1 MERATRSSLD
11 VRGDLQA
18 EIMSAIWG
26 LGEATVEDVRR
37 ALPGRRRRAYTTLQT
52 VMNRLVD
59 RGLLDRERRGRGYV
73 YRARYNEA
81 AYLSRRIRD
90 QLASASP
97 AARRAALH
105 TLVGDLGPE
114 ELDDVARYAN
124 RIKRA
129 RRDGD

>member
-1 MERATRSSLD
+1 MARPSRTEMD

-18 EIMSAIWG
+18 EIMSTMWE
-26 LGEATVEDVRR
+26 LGEATVEEVRR
-37 ALPGRRRRAYTTLQT
+37 AQPRGRSRAYNTLQT
-52 VMNRLVD
+52 VMNRLVE
-59 RGLLDRERRGRGYV
+59 RGLLERERRGRGYL

-114 ELDDVARYAN
+114 ELEDVARYAN

>member
-1 MERATRSSLD
+1 MGRETGAKLD

-18 EIMSAIWG
+18 EIMSAMWA
-26 LGEATVEDVRR
+26 LGEATVEDLRR
-37 ALPGRRRRAYTTLQT
+37 AQPRGRKRAYNTLQT
-52 VMNRLVD
+52 VMNRLVE

-81 AYLSRRIRD
+81 AYVSRRIKD

-97 AARRAALH
+97 EARRAALH

-114 ELDDVARYAN
+114 ELDDVTRYAN

-129 RRDGD
+129 RRDAG

>member
-1 MERATRSSLD
+1 MD
-11 VRGDLQA
+11 VRGNLQA
-18 EIMSAIWG
+18 EIMPAMWE
-26 LGEATVEDVRR
+26 LGEATVEELRR
-37 ALPGRRRRAYTTLQT
+37 TLPRGRQRAYTTLQT
-52 VMNRLVD
+52 VMNRLVE

-81 AYLSRRIRD
+81 AFVSRRIKD

-105 TLVGDLGPE
+105 SLVGDLGPD
-114 ELDDVARYAN
+114 ELDDVTRYAN

-129 RRDGD
+129 RRDVG

>member
-1 MERATRSSLD
+1 MDPGSRTSLD

-18 EIMSAIWG
+18 EIMSTMWE
-26 LGEATVEDVRR
+26 LGEATVEELRR
-37 ALPGRRRRAYTTLQT
+37 AQPRGRRRAYNTLQT
-52 VMNRLVD
+52 VMNRLVE

-97 AARRAALH
+97 EARRAALH
-105 TLVGDLGPE
+105 TLVGDLGPA
-114 ELDDVARYAN
+114 ELDDVTRYAN

-129 RRDGD
+129 RRDAD